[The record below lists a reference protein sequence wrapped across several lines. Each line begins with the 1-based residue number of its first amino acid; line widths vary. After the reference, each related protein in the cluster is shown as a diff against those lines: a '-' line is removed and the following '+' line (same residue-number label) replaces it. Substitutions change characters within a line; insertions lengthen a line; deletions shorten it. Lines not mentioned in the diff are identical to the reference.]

1 MISMLHLLEGQEF
14 TGEREIKEKGRWS
27 NRELIVLA
35 KEQNTLRTIILII
48 CTNTVKFFANS
59 PSLAT
64 FPISN
69 RVLVQPSRG

>member
-1 MISMLHLLEGQEF
+1 MISMLHLLEGQKF

-27 NRELIVLA
+27 NRELMVPA

-59 PSLAT
+59 NANTPT
-64 FPISN
+64 EY
-69 RVLVQPSRG
+69 

>member
-27 NRELIVLA
+27 NRELMVPA

-59 PSLAT
+59 NTNTPT
-64 FPISN
+64 EY
-69 RVLVQPSRG
+69 